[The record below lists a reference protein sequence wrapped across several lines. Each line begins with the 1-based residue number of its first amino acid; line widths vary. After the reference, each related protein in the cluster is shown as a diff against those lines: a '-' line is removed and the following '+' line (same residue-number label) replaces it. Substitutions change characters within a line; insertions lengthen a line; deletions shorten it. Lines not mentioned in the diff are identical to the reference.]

1 MSQILDS
8 DHKPYTGVTINPV
21 ALAFICVVAFVIGFA
36 YSYYFVDCELSYKN
50 EIIITTNE

>member
-8 DHKPYTGVTINPV
+8 DHKPHTGITIHPV

-36 YSYYFVDCELSYKN
+36 YSMYCVDVS
-50 EIIITTNE
+50 ITFK